1 MMRAFLTFSFLF
13 FILNFSF
20 SQVIPEARML
30 SEKDVLVGAA
40 RFQEYIPKLAGKRV
54 GVIANLTSKVGNSH
68 LIDTL
73 IKLGVN
79 VKKIFG
85 PEHGFRGDSDAGE
98 KVNTGIDSK
107 TGLPLISLYGKH
119 NKPTREDLRD
129 LDILLYDI
137 QDVGVRFYTYISTMS
152 YAMEACAENKK
163 KLIILDRPNPNGFYV
178 DGPVLDPLYKSF
190 LGLHP
195 VPVVYGMTCGEYA
208 LMVNGEKWLNKGL
221 KCDVEVISVLNY
233 THADYYQLPEKPSPN
248 LPNMMSVYMYPSL
261 GLFEGTI
268 VSMGRGT
275 AFPFQVIGHPKI
287 KESDFSF
294 TPQPNAGAKNPKY
307 QNQVCYGY
315 DLRRFGEDYLRNLK
329 QLNLLWLSGMYQS
342 LKGEGEFFDANFN
355 FHAGNNLLQEQ
366 IKKSM
371 KENDISASWKN
382 DIKKFKL
389 IRSKYLLYKDFE

>member
-1 MMRAFLTFSFLF
+1 MMRAFLKFSFLF
-13 FILNFSF
+13 FTLNLSF
-20 SQVIPEARML
+20 SQGIPEARML
-30 SEKDVLVGAA
+30 SEKDVVVGAA

-233 THADYYQLPEKPSPN
+233 THADYYQLPERPSPN

-294 TPQPNAGAKNPKY
+294 TPQSNAGAKNPKY

-371 KENDISASWKN
+371 KENDISSSWKN

>member
-1 MMRAFLTFSFLF
+1 M
-13 FILNFSF
+13 
-20 SQVIPEARML
+20 
-30 SEKDVLVGAA
+30 
-40 RFQEYIPKLAGKRV
+40 
-54 GVIANLTSKVGNSH
+54 
-68 LIDTL
+68 
-73 IKLGVN
+73 
-79 VKKIFG
+79 
-85 PEHGFRGDSDAGE
+85 
-98 KVNTGIDSK
+98 
-107 TGLPLISLYGKH
+107 
-119 NKPTREDLRD
+119 RD

-233 THADYYQLPEKPSPN
+233 THADYYQLPERPSPN

-294 TPQPNAGAKNPKY
+294 TPQSNAGAKNPKY

-371 KENDISASWKN
+371 KENDISSSWKN